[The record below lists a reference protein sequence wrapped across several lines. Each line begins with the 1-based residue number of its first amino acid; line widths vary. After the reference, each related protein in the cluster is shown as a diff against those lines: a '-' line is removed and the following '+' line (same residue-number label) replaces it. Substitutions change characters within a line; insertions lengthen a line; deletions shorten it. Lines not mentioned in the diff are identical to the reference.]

1 MLPSVRQHCHHP
13 TLIFFKSGTHC
24 SNSTLRLS
32 NSPFICFF
40 CFFYPPLISLP
51 LSPLLLLLSSFVF
64 IFFFFPSISILSGDC
79 VALVTQARAEASEYR
94 YNYGYNMPC
103 RILAARMADLAQVYT
118 QHAGRRAYAGMMI
131 LCSVDDEAGPQLYK
145 VDPAGHFFGFKAVAA
160 GPKYLES
167 TTRLEKCI
175 KEDGIEHDSENTIR
189 NLIMQ
194 LQAVLSTDFKS
205 SEIEIA
211 VVELNE
217 KFRTLSEEEIDEH
230 LTAIAERD

>member
-1 MLPSVRQHCHHP
+1 
-13 TLIFFKSGTHC
+13 
-24 SNSTLRLS
+24 
-32 NSPFICFF
+32 
-40 CFFYPPLISLP
+40 
-51 LSPLLLLLSSFVF
+51 
-64 IFFFFPSISILSGDC
+64 
-79 VALVTQARAEASEYR
+79 
-94 YNYGYNMPC
+94 
-103 RILAARMADLAQVYT
+103 MADLAQVWT

-167 TTRLEKCI
+167 TTRLEKCV

-230 LTAIAERD
+230 LTAIAERDWGRRRKEEGGRRRRKQVLDQIYYIMNKNFFLKNFYFYFYNLYFIFIFK

>member
-1 MLPSVRQHCHHP
+1 
-13 TLIFFKSGTHC
+13 
-24 SNSTLRLS
+24 
-32 NSPFICFF
+32 
-40 CFFYPPLISLP
+40 
-51 LSPLLLLLSSFVF
+51 
-64 IFFFFPSISILSGDC
+64 
-79 VALVTQARAEASEYR
+79 
-94 YNYGYNMPC
+94 MPC
-103 RILAARMADLAQVYT
+103 RILAARMADLAQVWT

-194 LQAVLSTDFKS
+194 LQAVLSTDSKS